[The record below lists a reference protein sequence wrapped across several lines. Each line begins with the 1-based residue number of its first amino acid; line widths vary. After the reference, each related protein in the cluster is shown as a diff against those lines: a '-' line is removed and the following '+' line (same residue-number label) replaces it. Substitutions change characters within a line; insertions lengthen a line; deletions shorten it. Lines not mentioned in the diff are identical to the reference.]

1 MDKHPSKTCVAL
13 LALLV
18 GINLR
23 PIMAALGP
31 LLEWLQQDLG
41 LSSSQI
47 GLLTTLPVAMMGLF
61 ALSGPWLLRWL
72 GEVRGIAIGMGL
84 ISIACAA
91 RYCIDSAALLIASAA
106 LGGVGIAMIQS
117 LMPAFLKRS
126 HPHSAA
132 GLMGLFTTGIM
143 AGAAIAAASAAP
155 VTASIGWQRVL
166 AYAAV
171 PALIALFTW
180 LLNAEGRC
188 ATATAEGLPWKR
200 PRAWLLLWLFG
211 LSTGA
216 YTLVLAWLPPYY
228 IELGWSAVDAGYMLS
243 ALTVTEVMAGFLVS
257 TQIQRVSDRRL
268 PLGLAI
274 LLLIAGL
281 SGLLIAPLQ
290 LALPTIL
297 CLGLGIG
304 ALFPLSLII
313 TLEHACT
320 PAKAAALMA
329 FVQGGGYLMAA
340 NMPLIAGVLRDHLN
354 SLHWAW
360 ALMLLGALLMLG
372 LSRLVQPLEDTLG
385 ASNMPKG

>member
-31 LLEWLQQDLG
+31 LLEWLQHDLG

-106 LGGVGIAMIQS
+106 
-117 LMPAFLKRS
+117 
-126 HPHSAA
+126 
-132 GLMGLFTTGIM
+132 
-143 AGAAIAAASAAP
+143 
-155 VTASIGWQRVL
+155 TASIGWQRVL

-385 ASNMPKG
+385 ASNTPKG